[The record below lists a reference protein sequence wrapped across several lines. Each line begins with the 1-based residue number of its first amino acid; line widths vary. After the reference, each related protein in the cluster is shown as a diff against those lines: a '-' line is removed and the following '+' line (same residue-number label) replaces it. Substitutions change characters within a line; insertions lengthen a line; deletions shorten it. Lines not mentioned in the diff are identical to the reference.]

1 MGTRTHSEM
10 TENGLVIIFEYL
22 QVYDEKE
29 DCWQESI
36 PMKQRRAHL
45 AVAGFNGELFA
56 MGGMGNF

>member
-1 MGTRTHSEM
+1 M